1 MSRQS
6 AGVNLPVTHK
16 EITHTLSLSLSLCHH
31 HIFVSSMNT
40 QKKEEKNRKEK
51 IERLWLNPPWPLRP
65 LLNELFLSLKREK
78 TKKAQKLKRKKL
90 TCRVSERDAQCNPS
104 RVLAYSNCI
113 CVCVCVCAYYA
124 CTVLTS
130 QSSQVQGLFRCFL
143 PASFILITLA
153 EKCLW
158 IKRREEEEEEKEEK
172 KKKFI
177 DRNAD
182 DCCFFFKFYFVFFVV
197 FGIMRIPLPLL
208 TDSDLVEWMNENGSR
223 GSSLPAWPGPA
234 RPSPA
239 LSLVVKNGPS
249 DA

>member
-16 EITHTLSLSLSLCHH
+16 EITHTLSLSLSFSLPPPHFR
-31 HIFVSSMNT
+31 FVDEHT
-40 QKKEEKNRKEK
+40 KKRRKEQ
-51 IERLWLNPPWPLRP
+51 
-65 LLNELFLSLKREK
+65 KREERETLVEPSVTPTALIK
-78 TKKAQKLKRKKL
+78 WAFSLSQKGEDEEGTKAQEKKVDMS
-90 TCRVSERDAQCNPS
+90 CEWERRAMQSEEGARIQQ
-104 RVLAYSNCI
+104 LYL
-113 CVCVCVCAYYA
+113 CVCVCAYYA

-158 IKRREEEEEEKEEK
+158 IKRREEEEEEEEK

-182 DCCFFFKFYFVFFVV
+182 DWCFFFKFYFVFFVV